1 MRMWM
6 QGKWLE
12 FELGSKIV
20 QARKKENRKNVR
32 KKKARKIAKK
42 KERKENTPNVTKKH
56 RGNKKKCSKERKKQT
71 KNTSESWEYFLRANR
86 DHECI
91 MSAFGS
97 RNFGLMQLEKVKVE
111 NVLCNFSRAAMKAAL
126 FSVMNGLQIKE

>member
-1 MRMWM
+1 MRVFKEHDWNSNSALRLFK
-6 QGKWLE
+6 QG
-12 FELGSKIV
+12 
-20 QARKKENRKNVR
+20 RKKIEKKVKKIKGKKNS
-32 KKKARKIAKK
+32 KKKRRKRNDTKK
-42 KERKENTPNVTKKH
+42 HRKKH
-56 RGNKKKCSKERKKQT
+56 RGNKKNVVKKEKKIVVEAG
-71 KNTSESWEYFLRANR
+71 NPFLRANW

-111 NVLCNFSRAAMKAAL
+111 IVLCNFSRSSMKAAL